1 MTNPAVEALKPCPFC
16 GGEVTWL
23 DWHGV
28 TIRHKSDLAG
38 MKCVEVGD
46 RWARKEDAIEAW
58 NRRAQAE
65 QTPVAGLFANRED
78 IYEAIRYSE
87 LVSDDVA
94 SELADVLER
103 RSPPPSG
110 ANPPGREAGR
120 IISEELAKELEL
132 RLHGGTKDRY
142 LDSVT
147 RRLLQALRASP
158 SFPKEGE

>member
-1 MTNPAVEALKPCPFC
+1 MPCSAGSLWPSHLHTVTQNEGFGMARAAPMSGSTTSAIYSVRKLEKSYGLPRERSLTPMTNPAVEALKPCPFC

-65 QTPVAGLFANRED
+65 QTPV
-78 IYEAIRYSE
+78 
-87 LVSDDVA
+87 
-94 SELADVLER
+94 
-103 RSPPPSG
+103 
-110 ANPPGREAGR
+110 
-120 IISEELAKELEL
+120 
-132 RLHGGTKDRY
+132 GGTGQEEWER
-142 LDSVT
+142 
-147 RRLLQALRASP
+147 
-158 SFPKEGE
+158 